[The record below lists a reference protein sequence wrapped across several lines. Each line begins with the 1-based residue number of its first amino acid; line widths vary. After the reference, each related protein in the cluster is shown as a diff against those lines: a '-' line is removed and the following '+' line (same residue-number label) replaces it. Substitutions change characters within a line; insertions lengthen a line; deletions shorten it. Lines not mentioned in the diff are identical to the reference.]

1 MAKTLNSNQAQKIDS
16 PNVYP
21 IYFVHIFLTGE
32 TLYFSDRNLKYN
44 GHDYEAYLYNLPD
57 LASQIE
63 RFGGYLN
70 FNGQLKFINQRFRTY
85 DYLSQFFDANPIT
98 RREME
103 LYVLYHKTGETYGSD
118 VSTKLMRAAFGQLIE
133 EKEIAFSYELFSIL
147 YTLDSKKL
155 FTQINRANWPSAAP
169 QAIGQYENQVIGNL
183 KNIPCQ
189 CIDIGAITTLA
200 ADLAAGATEVYLS
213 DPDYPI
219 PFPFSGRIQIGF
231 NYIDYTGKDS
241 ANKKLTGCIW
251 KVPTHDWKRG
261 EPLWEVRSTYKYLA
275 QGAKSKAISNVYVAG
290 VKVADADRTINLDDG
305 GKTTIAFASR
315 ALLKNQGSH
324 THGAKT
330 VKEFHPTGGS
340 FIYDSGMAA
349 SGVAGNL
356 YDLDD
361 TTKCHIGLTGTTDAE
376 KNADFTVTF
385 PVYEGVTPDA
395 VYVCMKNGW
404 TLGALCN
411 ESWKLTVP
419 EIITIGPNGILG
431 TNIRIKLS
439 GTSVPAT
446 VTCRAH
452 TDQGSPT
459 FPCQLIVDD
468 FEMWLELEF
477 KDLPSSGES
486 AAWQTLAPLVTCDIE
501 GHKDDASG
509 TYTGVAN
516 ALIEN
521 PADVRKYILIALL
534 GRSASDIGSSFGDM
548 RTIYNNR
555 SAPYKLAMNLPKV
568 GLTLSEIFKRIDEQ
582 TRSQMREDG
591 GKFELSFHPG
601 PNGVYG
607 NDVLPVNGIGITA
620 SSEYGTNYDH
630 NSCDDNLG
638 TVWNSAP
645 DSLPAWVKWD
655 AGAGITKTIRKLTIK
670 AQAYSP
676 TGHYRI
682 KDFLL
687 QGSNDNINWKEL
699 YIGQHPDDGDLHS
712 YAFYN
717 SNSYRYHRLYISSV
731 WTPETYHQVGIIEW
745 ELMEMSWSAPSEPT
759 PVMEIDKTIFV
770 GEPLFQ
776 MTPSVE
782 IKNLLRALFDLDYG
796 DNGDR
801 KKFGD
806 YFGQIEI
813 SDSTSITKYGELPE
827 EITFPAVRDGGMVE
841 DVLRWKLAQK
851 KDEILEIDLVC
862 KWFVRKLERN
872 DYFLLRHELHDNTL
886 WCILEIGEIPGKQQ
900 FRIHAIQYIGF

>member
-1 MAKTLNSNQAQKIDS
+1 MKSFSIDQIQKYERD
-16 PNVYP
+16 PEP
-21 IYFVHIFLTGE
+21 IYFIHISLPAE
-32 TLYFSDRNLKYN
+32 TLYFSDRNFIFN
-44 GHDYEAYLYNLPD
+44 GHNYEAYLLDIPETVH
-57 LASQIE
+57 SIE

-70 FNGQLKFINQRFRTY
+70 LNAQLTFRNQSFRSFNKLF
-85 DYLSQFFDANPIT
+85 DFFLANPIT
-98 RREME
+98 KREMDI
-103 LYVLYHKTGETYGSD
+103 YVLYIQDHAIPDSD
-118 VSTKLMRAAFGQLIE
+118 VSTKLHSVAFGEPKRIQGDT
-133 EKEIAFSYELFSIL
+133 FDFELFSIL

-169 QAIGQYENQVIGNL
+169 QAIGQYENQIIGSL

-219 PFPFSGRIQIGF
+219 PFPPSGRIQIGF

-241 ANKKLTGCIW
+241 ANKKLTGCVW

-290 VKVADADRTINLDDG
+290 VEVADADRTINLDDG
-305 GKTTIAFASR
+305 GKTTIAFNSR

-324 THGAKT
+324 THGATT

-340 FIYDSGMAA
+340 FNYSPNMGA
-349 SGVAGNL
+349 SGVPQSL

-361 TTKCHIGLTGTTDAE
+361 NTYCHVGVTGATDGPKDAY
-376 KNADFTVTF
+376 FTVTF
-385 PVYEGVTPDA
+385 PTYEGVTPDA
-395 VYVCMKNGW
+395 VYVCMKNDWG
-404 TLGALCN
+404 LGAYQG
-411 ESWKLTVP
+411 EYWKLTVP
-419 EIITIGPNGILG
+419 QIITIGPNGIPG

-439 GTSVPAT
+439 GTSVPGT

-452 TDQGSPT
+452 TNQGTSEL
-459 FPCQLIVDD
+459 PCYLLVNDY
-468 FEMWLELEF
+468 EMWLELEF

-582 TRSQMREDG
+582 TRSQMREDS

-607 NDVLPVNGIGITA
+607 TDFLPSNGTGITA
-620 SSEYGTNYDH
+620 SGYYGASTPAK
-630 NSCDDNLG
+630 SCD
-638 TVWNSAP
+638 NS
-645 DSLPAWVKWD
+645 DLTEWTGRYNTFSEWIQHD
-655 AGAGITKTIRKLTIK
+655 AGAGITHIARKLTIK
-670 AQAYSP
+670 ASFNDSHA
-676 TGHYRI
+676 RV
-682 KDFLL
+682 KNFFLC
-687 QGSNDNINWKEL
+687 GSNDGTTFIVLYTGQQADNNNIQSYTFFNSTPYRYYRLVVADIWAGAPL
-699 YIGQHPDDGDLHS
+699 YI
-712 YAFYN
+712 
-717 SNSYRYHRLYISSV
+717 
-731 WTPETYHQVGIIEW
+731 GIIEW

-759 PVMEIDKTIFV
+759 SMMTIDKTIFV
-770 GEPLFQ
+770 GEPVFK

-813 SDSTSITKYGELPE
+813 SDSTSITKYGELSE
-827 EITFPAVRDGGMVE
+827 EITFPAVRDGGIVE
-841 DVLRWKLAQK
+841 DVVQWILVQK
-851 KDEILEIDLVC
+851 KDLIPMVEMVC
-862 KWFVRKLERN
+862 NRLVRKLERD
-872 DYFLLRHELHDNTL
+872 DYFTL
-886 WCILEIGEIPGKQQ
+886 IDCPVIDWEGDLWRVLEILESPELQQ
-900 FRIHAIQYIGF
+900 FKISAIKYIGN